1 MKLFKRVRKEKRN
14 VEEVLDEE
22 AINSLADINT
32 LLKALIETDSIN
44 TEKTLNIATVLG
56 CIELIANTV
65 AMIPLKLYKEENGKV
80 EEVID
85 DYRIKLLNDETGDT
99 LNAFEFWKATIYD
112 YFLDGNSYSYINK
125 QRNKIVSIH
134 HVEPKEVNV
143 HKNIDPIFKSYDI
156 WVNGEK
162 YYPHNFFK
170 LLRNSSDGAE
180 GKGIIKTSP
189 LLLSVV
195 YNSLNYENILSKT
208 GGNKKGFIESE
219 NKLVKDA
226 IDKLKEQWRNMYSNN
241 SENCVVLNKGL
252 KFKES
257 SATPTEMQIN
267 ENKTSNAEEICKIF
281 NVPPSIIGGD
291 GKANKEDY
299 EKFIKLAILP
309 ILHAIESASNRDLLL
324 EKEKG
329 SYFFAHDTKEVL
341 KGDIEKRYKAYEIGI
356 KNKILTIN
364 EARYEENKPPIE
376 AFNNKVVLGLN
387 DVIYDTETGEI
398 YTPNTNKTT
407 NINSLKGG
415 EETNE
420 D

>member
-14 VEEVLDEE
+14 AEEVLDEE

-32 LLKALIETDSIN
+32 LLKALVETDSIN
-44 TEKTLNIATVLG
+44 TEKALNIATVLA

-65 AMIPLKLYKEENGKV
+65 AMIPLKLYREENGKV

-134 HVEPKEVNV
+134 NVEPKEVNV